1 MDIDWTRIFTHLI
14 SVTVAYLL
22 ALPVAW
28 DREKEVSFKEGVN
41 ARSLKL
47 DATETF
53 DIVGLKDGMEPRE
66 DLTLII
72 HRQNGETIDLPLMLR
87 IETPVEVE
95 YYRHGGI
102 LPYVLRQL
110 LKGQVQIP
118 QESALGTSAS

>member
-1 MDIDWTRIFTHLI
+1 MLLGVRAVIAESFERIHRSNLI
-14 SVTVAYLL
+14 GMGV
-22 ALPVAW
+22 LPC
-28 DREKEVSFKEGVN
+28 RFKEGVN

-47 DATETF
+47 DGTETF

-95 YYRHGGI
+95 YYWHEVSCLTCFRK
-102 LPYVLRQL
+102 L
-110 LKGQVQIP
+110 LKKAQVRMP
-118 QESALGTSAS
+118 QESTLGTSVS

>member
-1 MDIDWTRIFTHLI
+1 MG
-14 SVTVAYLL
+14 V
-22 ALPVAW
+22 LPC
-28 DREKEVSFKEGVN
+28 RFKEGVT
-41 ARSLKL
+41 ARTLKL
-47 DATETF
+47 DGTETF

-72 HRQNGETIDLPLMLR
+72 HRQNGETLDLPLTLR

-110 LKGQVQIP
+110 LEKDQRVNR
-118 QESALGTSAS
+118 STS